1 MGEDNTSITFNELL
15 NGINSVGSV
24 YAINAQYLMNSI
36 EEVCQKYPKHITY
49 KDDGG
54 VQVLQIKDGLDLFT
68 VLNDYYGN

>member
-1 MGEDNTSITFNELL
+1 
-15 NGINSVGSV
+15 
-24 YAINAQYLMNSI
+24 MNSI